1 MEGEAAR
8 GIFQGMEI
16 TVTCVKD
23 GVKGAAQFI
32 AFLRAMAQRE
42 KLYGE
47 TGLKRMLRTGE
58 QVMLVSIPENRAQEF
73 MNLAKTYGLPYH
85 AIFAKGN
92 TVAARITA
100 ERFAEVARQA
110 KESGLE
116 FSSVLRPDGAYDI
129 SFKRADMEKFNAI
142 TAKLGLTPEE
152 AAITEI
158 NLYDIM
164 FKRADIEKFNIIIE
178 RMGLT
183 RDDIPM
189 HEYTVEDVRESAKSK
204 LEKYQT
210 ETNAREDERQWDR
223 NQVSRMDNEEI
234 RKTVAD
240 INGGNPEGYTP
251 EKWQAYL
258 EMQTVLYE
266 YSEKN
271 KEKIYEQRPDATM
284 VMSKTSWADIGRT
297 VATDA
302 EAIKVLRPD
311 GVVNG
316 KQAFVP
322 VPVYDLADTAG
333 SEVNI
338 RSFFTRLSD
347 DEIGRA
353 VEHLKSEYRVTTV
366 AELEE
371 GALFVPESN
380 TIQLREGMDEDSQLQ
395 ALVRESEYAQC
406 FAEQGADAYTR
417 ENNRFR
423 AESVTYATCAK
434 YGINGTQ
441 YKFDYISSMKASPEL
456 LRRQKDAVL
465 KSVSQRGK
473 NLEKVLDRAK
483 SRAGKER

>member
-8 GIFQGMEI
+8 FIFQGMEI
-16 TVTCVKD
+16 TMTCVKD
-23 GVKGAAQFI
+23 GVKGAAQLA
-32 AFLRAMAQRE
+32 AFFRAMAQRE

-73 MNLAKTYGLPYH
+73 MSLAKAYGLPYH
-85 AIFAKGN
+85 AILAKGN
-92 TVAARITA
+92 SVVARISP
-100 ERFAEVARQA
+100 ERFEEVAKLA
-110 KESGLE
+110 KESGIE
-116 FSSVLRPDGAYDI
+116 FSSALRPDGSYDI
-129 SFKRADMEKFNAI
+129 TFKRGDMEKFNAI
-142 TAKLGLTPEE
+142 TGKLGLTPEE
-152 AAITEI
+152 AVITEI
-158 NLYDIM
+158 DLYDIM
-164 FKRADIEKFNIIIE
+164 FKRSDIEKFNIIIE

-183 RDDIPM
+183 KDDITIR
-189 HEYTVEDVRESAKSK
+189 EYTVDDVRESAKSK
-204 LEKYQT
+204 LEKYQS

-223 NQVSRMDNEEI
+223 NQVSRMSNEEV
-234 RKTVAD
+234 RQTVAD

-258 EMQTVLYE
+258 EMQSVLYE

-297 VATDA
+297 VSPDA

-316 KQAFVP
+316 KQTFVP
-322 VPVYDLADTAG
+322 VPVYDLADTSG

-347 DEIGRA
+347 DEIGRV
-353 VEHLKSEYRVTTV
+353 VEHLKSEYQVTMV
-366 AELEE
+366 AELE
-371 GALFVPESN
+371 GDALFVPESN
-380 TIQLREGMDEDSQLQ
+380 TIQLKEGLDEDVQLQ

-406 FAEQGADAYTR
+406 FAEQGADVYIR
-417 ENNRFR
+417 DNNRFR
-423 AESVTYATCAK
+423 AESVTYFTCAK

-441 YKFDYISSMKASPEL
+441 YKFEYISNLKASPEL
-456 LRRQKDAVL
+456 LRRQKDTVL
-465 KSVSQRGK
+465 KSISQRSK